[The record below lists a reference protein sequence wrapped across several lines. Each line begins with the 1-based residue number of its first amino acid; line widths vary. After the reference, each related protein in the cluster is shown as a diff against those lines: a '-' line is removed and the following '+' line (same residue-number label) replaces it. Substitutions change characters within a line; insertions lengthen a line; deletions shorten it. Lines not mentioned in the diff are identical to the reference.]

1 MIRLTSLR
9 KRLQGT
15 AADTG
20 AVDVGEILQGWADI
34 AAEQPLLLLTVI
46 LAVGGALGSLRIGS
60 FSLGPAAVLFTALA
74 FSAYDERL
82 RLPAILG
89 VFGLAVFAYV
99 VGVGAGP
106 SFFAALRTGGRAL
119 AVVVGALLVGAVATV
134 LGAHA
139 VGLDG
144 PLLSGIYAGAL
155 TNTPALA
162 AATEA
167 WSSDLPTVGY
177 SVTYLF
183 GVLGMLL
190 AALVSLRLPAP
201 RKALAPVT
209 EDAPPPALDTMT
221 VRIEVGSLPDLG
233 TLVEQYDH
241 RLVFS
246 RIMRGDAP
254 GHPGT
259 VDIATDDAIPQP
271 GDILTVI
278 GEPDAIAAFVEH
290 AGHPSTVALTLDRS
304 LVDYR
309 RIAVSDPR
317 VAGRSLDELRL
328 RRRFGAVATRVRRG
342 DVDLLATDDLVLQVG
357 DRVRVVAPRSRM
369 QDVTEFLGDSERG
382 ASAYSITSLALGL
395 ALGVLLGELDFPLP
409 GGGAFALGLA
419 GGPLLVGLLLGR
431 VGRTGPILWT
441 LPHSVAAT
449 LSQLGMMLFLA
460 YAGSNSGSALAEALG
475 SPTGPRLLLVGAL
488 VTSIT
493 AATVILGARLLAG
506 CHGPR
511 LAGMLAGLQTQP
523 AVLAYANE
531 STKDDPRVNLGY
543 ALVYP
548 AAMIVKVIVAPLLGR
563 F

>member
-1 MIRLTSLR
+1 M
-9 KRLQGT
+9 
-15 AADTG
+15 
-20 AVDVGEILQGWADI
+20 DVGELLRGYADI

-46 LAVGGALGSLRIGS
+46 LAIGGALGAVRIGS

-74 FSAYDERL
+74 FSAYDDRL

-89 VFGLAVFAYV
+89 VFGLALFAYV

-119 AVVVGALLVGAVATV
+119 AVVVVALLVGAVVTV
-134 LGAHA
+134 VSARA
-139 VGLDG
+139 FGLDG

-190 AALVSLRLPAP
+190 ATMLGIRLRAPRAALV
-201 RKALAPVT
+201 PVV
-209 EDAPPPALDTMT
+209 EDSPPPALDTMT
-221 VRIEVGSLPDLG
+221 VRVEAAALPDLG
-233 TLVEQYDH
+233 TLAEQYDH
-241 RLVFS
+241 RIVFS
-246 RIMRGDAP
+246 RIMRGDSP
-254 GHPGT
+254 GHAGI
-259 VDIATDDAIPQP
+259 VDIATDDAIPLP

-278 GEPDAIAAFVEH
+278 GDQPTIDRFASAV
-290 AGHPSTVALTLDRS
+290 GHPSTVALTLDRS

-309 RIAVSDPR
+309 RIAVSNAK
-317 VAGRSLDELRL
+317 VAGEALGDLRL

-342 DVDLLATDDLVLQVG
+342 DVDLLASDDLVLQVG

-382 ASAYSITSLALGL
+382 ASAYSMTSLALGL
-395 ALGVLLGELDFPLP
+395 AIGVLIGELEFPLP
-409 GGGAFALGLA
+409 GGSAFALGVA
-419 GGPLLVGLLLGR
+419 GGPLLVGLIVGR
-431 VGRTGPILWT
+431 VGRTGRILWT
-441 LPHSVAAT
+441 LPHSVAST

-460 YAGSNSGSALAEALG
+460 YAGTNAGSALADALG
-475 SPTGPRLLLVGAL
+475 SPTGPRLLAIGAV
-488 VTSIT
+488 VTTVT
-493 AATVILGARLLAG
+493 AGTVILGERLLAG
-506 CHGPR
+506 TYGPR
-511 LAGMLAGLQTQP
+511 LGGILAGTQTQP

-531 STKDDPRVNLGY
+531 STREDPRVNLGY

-548 AAMIVKVIVAPLLGR
+548 AAMIVKVVVAPLIGR